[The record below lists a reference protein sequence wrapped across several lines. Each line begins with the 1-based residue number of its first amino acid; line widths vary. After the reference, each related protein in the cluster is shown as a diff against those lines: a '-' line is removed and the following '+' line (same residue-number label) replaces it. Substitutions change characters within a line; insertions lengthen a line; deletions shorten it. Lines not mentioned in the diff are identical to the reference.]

1 VKIFY
6 EVNAPDGKIIDTI
19 LLIGRNAES
28 LLFWPN
34 KLVDFFV
41 SKGYKVIRFDNRGL
55 GLSDWMPKWNKNNAY
70 SLENMA
76 RDAIAVIDCLKIDK
90 FHLVVVSM
98 RGMIAQRVAIDFP
111 SLVKTMTSIMS
122 SAFYFDRTLVS
133 LSNNINFRFI
143 KIKLAFWKKPLSIE
157 RLLKMRLAIN
167 QLWRGSGPYANR
179 IDDEINSLIYE
190 IKIRNGFNKDALKQH
205 VTAIK
210 KSRSR
215 LDELHKILCPTLIT
229 QGK

>member
-1 VKIFY
+1 MKIFY

-98 RGMIAQRVAIDFP
+98 R
-111 SLVKTMTSIMS
+111 
-122 SAFYFDRTLVS
+122 
-133 LSNNINFRFI
+133 
-143 KIKLAFWKKPLSIE
+143 E
-157 RLLKMRLAIN
+157 
-167 QLWRGSGPYANR
+167 
-179 IDDEINSLIYE
+179 
-190 IKIRNGFNKDALKQH
+190 
-205 VTAIK
+205 
-210 KSRSR
+210 
-215 LDELHKILCPTLIT
+215 
-229 QGK
+229 